1 MYYQSM
7 PLYLRLI
14 DLLKQEYKLVCNLPK
29 SYKYSIGQDIIN
41 TTWEMIDLFIKAQ
54 IMHSTDPEAK
64 KQTIES
70 INYHQQCLQLRIRFL
85 AELKLISLKQQAR
98 LNEQTVEIGKM
109 IGSWLKNV

>member
-14 DLLKQEYKLVCNLPK
+14 ELLKQEYKVVGNLPK
-29 SYKYSIGQDIIN
+29 AYKHSLGQDIIRI
-41 TTWEMIDLFIKAQ
+41 TWEMIDLFIKAQ
-54 IMHSTDPEAK
+54 ISLASNKGAK
-64 KQTIES
+64 KEAIELL
-70 INYHQQCLQLRIRFL
+70 NCNQQCLQLRVRFL
-85 AELKLISLKQQAR
+85 AELKLISIRQQSR